1 LTLRRP
7 VSCVDRRDLRILIY
21 EYKLRLSSK
30 QQTAI
35 DAAIRT
41 TQFIRNKALRL
52 WMDGRGVSRNDL
64 QALCVRLAQDFPFAA
79 QLNSMARQAAA
90 DRAWQ
95 AIARFYDDC
104 QKHKPGKKGYPKVQ
118 KDNRSVEYKTSGW
131 RLEPDGKRITFTDGT
146 GIGTVRLVGTRT
158 IETFPIQ
165 QVKRVRLLK
174 RADGYYVQ
182 FAVQTERRLDHV
194 PAGTQVGIDVGL
206 KTFLTDS
213 GGASVANPRYVTCSP
228 RLKPG
233 ASQATLAATGHVRA

>member
-1 LTLRRP
+1 MTLRRP
-7 VSCVDRRDLRILIY
+7 ASCVERRDFRILIY
-21 EYKLRLSSK
+21 EYKLRLSAR

-64 QALCVRLAQDFPFAA
+64 QALCMRLAHDFPFAA

-95 AIARFYDDC
+95 AVARFYNNC
-104 QKHKPGKKGYPKVQ
+104 QKHKPGKKGYPKFQ

-131 RLEPDGKRITFTDGT
+131 RLEPDGKRITCTDRT
-146 GIGTVRLVGTRT
+146 GIGTVRLVGTRA

-165 QVKRVRLLK
+165 QIKRVRLLK
-174 RADGYYVQ
+174 RADGYSVR
-182 FAVQTERRLDHV
+182 FAVQAERRLDHV
-194 PAGTQVGIDVGL
+194 PAGTHVGIDVGL
-206 KTFLTDS
+206 KPFLTDS
-213 GGASVANPRYVTCSP
+213 DGASVATPR
-228 RLKPG
+228 
-233 ASQATLAATGHVRA
+233 